1 MKLVNATGVCLTAL
15 VFDETQKKILFQE
28 NFCSGAQLDVCVNE
42 IHVKNESHFEKKVIL
57 FHEDKNGDNAFEVKK
72 GSPAKIPSIF
82 HSNIVFLVYHFKD
95 DITEDLHWNIYKKT
109 QFWVFL
115 IA

>member
-1 MKLVNATGVCLTAL
+1 MKIVNATGVCLTAL

-57 FHEDKNGDNAFEVKK
+57 VHEDKNGDNAFEVIE
-72 GSPAKIPSIF
+72 GTPTVIPGIF
-82 HSNIVFLVYHFKD
+82 HSNIVFLVYHLKD
-95 DITEDLHWNIYKKT
+95 DIAEYLN
-109 QFWVFL
+109 
-115 IA
+115 